1 MDEVK
6 VANNITLRWDGF
18 KDFENLLDEIN
29 EDFGEKDAKNI
40 LRNGVRNA
48 MKPVLQSA
56 RQNLIMHGNVDTGQL
71 LASLQVEARKPNAR
85 DKRSIYSTP
94 TMIMIARVTVAS
106 GKKFIPDQGGK
117 SKLFAKTFVNQKTKE
132 RQHAHSDARS
142 FAIEFGT
149 ARWEKGSGK
158 PFIRPALESNAQLV
172 TNSLAGSLRD
182 ALIKYKSK
190 TLKA

>member
-6 VANNITLRWDGF
+6 VGNNLTMRWSGF
-18 KDFENLLDEIN
+18 KDFENLLDQIN

-40 LRNGVRNA
+40 LRNAVRTA
-48 MKPVLQSA
+48 MKPVLQAA
-56 RQNLIMHGNVDTGQL
+56 RQNLLMHGNVDTGQL
-71 LASLQVEARKPNAR
+71 LASLQIEARKPNAR

-106 GKKFIPDQGGK
+106 GKKF
-117 SKLFAKTFVNQKTKE
+117 VNKITKTK
-132 RQHAHSDARS
+132 QKAHSDARA

-149 ARWEKGSGK
+149 ARWLKGSGK
-158 PFIRPALESNAQLV
+158 PFIRPALQSNAQLV
-172 TNSLAGSLRD
+172 TDSLAGSLKE

-190 TLKA
+190 TMKA